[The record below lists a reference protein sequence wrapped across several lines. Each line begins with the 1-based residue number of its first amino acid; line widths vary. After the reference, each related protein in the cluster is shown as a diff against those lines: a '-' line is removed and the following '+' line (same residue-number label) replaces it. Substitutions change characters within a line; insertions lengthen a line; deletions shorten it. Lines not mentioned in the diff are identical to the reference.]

1 VTTPRIALPAI
12 LSLLSLSA
20 SIAKADSVV
29 MGFDNISANRVADA
43 TTGEAQLSVTM
54 TDLGFNVARGKH
66 QVEFRFANSGP
77 NASSITDVYFDD
89 GTLFGIASITDSGSG
104 VSFSQ
109 GASPGDLPSGN
120 SLDPDFETSQG
131 FLADSDPAAQPNGV
145 NPGEWLA
152 IVFDLLPAKNFQSVK
167 GALLNPDPSQGDSL
181 RIGIHVQGFARGGS
195 ETFVNTPPDDDTGTP
210 SAVPEPSSLALLS
223 IATLAMMG
231 YPLRRRRKPDTTPV
245 SPA

>member
-1 VTTPRIALPAI
+1 MTTLRIALPAV
-12 LSLLSLSA
+12 LSLLSISA
-20 SIAKADSVV
+20 SGVKADSVV

-54 TDLGFNVARGKH
+54 TDLGFNASSGRN

-89 GTLFGIASITDSGSG
+89 GTLFGIASISDSGSG

-109 GASPGDLPSGN
+109 GGSPGNLPSGN

-131 FLADSDPAAQPNGV
+131 FLADSDPPAQPKGV

-152 IVFDLLPAKNFQSVK
+152 IVFDLLPAKTFQHVK
-167 GALLNPDPSQGDSL
+167 AALLNPDPSQGDSL
-181 RIGIHVQGFARGGS
+181 RIGIHVQGFNRGGS
-195 ETFVNTPPDDDTGTP
+195 EAFVNTPPEDEPGTP
-210 SAVPEPSSLALLS
+210 SSVPEPSSIALLS
-223 IATLAMMG
+223 IASLGIMG
-231 YPLRRRRKPDTTPV
+231 YPLRRRRKPE
-245 SPA
+245 